1 MALSLKVVENNNP
14 TVPKFYHFI
23 FQYYNSFATSN
34 LSTNQ
39 NMTFLLFYS
48 RIFDKDGDGNVST
61 DELGKVM
68 RELGQNPSEDELQE
82 MIEEID
88 RDGQLHK

>member
-1 MALSLKVVENNNP
+1 MHAMCCAV
-14 TVPKFYHFI
+14 F
-23 FQYYNSFATSN
+23 
-34 LSTNQ
+34 
-39 NMTFLLFYS
+39 

-88 RDGQLHK
+88 KDGQYNHHYRYQ

>member
-1 MALSLKVVENNNP
+1 M
-14 TVPKFYHFI
+14 
-23 FQYYNSFATSN
+23 
-34 LSTNQ
+34 
-39 NMTFLLFYS
+39 
-48 RIFDKDGDGNVST
+48 ST

-88 RDGQLHK
+88 KDG